1 MYVLIYVKEVI
12 TIKQYIVWVRDNHAT
27 WESYYFDTL
36 DSANN
41 FIMNNEL
48 DDDSLEIIENK

>member
-1 MYVLIYVKEVI
+1 VI